1 MVKGSNL
8 EIKQGVK
15 LNFKLHEKITQIDVL
30 ASETIIN
37 IKKLVAKINKLDI
50 NEDCSDL
57 ELYYEDKYLDNI
69 KTVSDCGL
77 KNESTLKIVHL
88 FQIFVIT
95 IMTGKWITINNINP
109 GDTIECL
116 KCKIQDKE
124 GIPPD
129 RQRIIFAGKQL
140 EDCRTL
146 ADYNIQRNSCLTLV
160 LRLLGG

>member
-57 ELYYEDKYLDNI
+57 ELYYEDKDLDNI
-69 KTVSDCGL
+69 KTVAAL
-77 KNESTLKIVHL
+77 YAPER
-88 FQIFVIT
+88 VIKGPDYFEN
-95 IMTGKWITINNINP
+95 IMKDLQQSHVAVKT
-109 GDTIECL
+109 
-116 KCKIQDKE
+116 KE
-124 GIPPD
+124 
-129 RQRIIFAGKQL
+129 RVTQMVK
-140 EDCRTL
+140 
-146 ADYNIQRNSCLTLV
+146 
-160 LRLLGG
+160 